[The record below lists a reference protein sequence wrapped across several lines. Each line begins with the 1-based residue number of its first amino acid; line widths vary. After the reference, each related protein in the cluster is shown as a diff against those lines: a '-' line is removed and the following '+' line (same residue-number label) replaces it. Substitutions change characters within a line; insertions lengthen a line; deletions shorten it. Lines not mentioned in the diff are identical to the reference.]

1 MINGKLDAGE
11 KMASKGVEENKNEG
25 LARCFICIEMP
36 DEVVKE
42 IARVQEEV
50 GKRRFDGKMTELEN
64 LHLTLKFLGE
74 IDTEKIEDV
83 KKRLGEINFSEIEC
97 TLGEMGAFS
106 YRGNPRIVW
115 VKINGKG
122 IFELQKK
129 IDDALKGV
137 FEREERFMSHL
148 TVARVGF
155 VKDKI
160 GFVDYVKG
168 MGVKKIKFKVGKF
181 FLKQSELKSPGPVY
195 TNLGEFEVNK

>member
-1 MINGKLDAGE
+1 MTSKNLKMGE
-11 KMASKGVEENKNEG
+11 KMAGKDVEEKNSEG
-25 LARCFICIEMP
+25 RIRCFICVEMP

-50 GKRRFDGKMTELEN
+50 GKKRFDGKMTELEN

-74 IDTEKIEDV
+74 IDEKKVEEV
-83 KKRLGEINFSEIEC
+83 KKRLGGIKFGEIEC
-97 TLGEMGAFS
+97 TLGEIGTFS
-106 YRGNPRIVW
+106 YGGNPRIVW

-122 IFELQKK
+122 IFDLQKK
-129 IDDALKGV
+129 IDESLRGM
-137 FEREERFMSHL
+137 FEPEERFMSHL
-148 TVARVGF
+148 TIARVGF

-168 MGVKKIKFKVGKF
+168 IGVKKIKFNIGKF
-181 FLKQSELKSPGPVY
+181 FLKKSELKSPGPVY